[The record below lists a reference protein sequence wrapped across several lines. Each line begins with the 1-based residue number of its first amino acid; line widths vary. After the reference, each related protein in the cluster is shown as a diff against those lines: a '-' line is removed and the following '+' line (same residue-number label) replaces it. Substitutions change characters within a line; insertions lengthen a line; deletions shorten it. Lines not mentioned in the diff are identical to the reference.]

1 MSYSSEEV
9 RVWLSNCATRMTAS
23 SAELNALDAK
33 LGDGDLGATLEK
45 CGKLMQISLTDQRG
59 TPSDHFK
66 ACAMACSRASGSS
79 FGTLMAVAFMT
90 LAKETDGRDTIEA
103 NEVADYIDTVN
114 KALLTRGRSNLGDKT
129 ALDSLEAIRSQ
140 FLVSVDTINLHEVA
154 HRAAA
159 KAIKD
164 FRGLPNKIGRARMFA
179 DKSIGLEDPGMV
191 AVLRIIGPLDG

>member
-9 RVWLSNCATRMTAS
+9 RVWLSKCAARMIAS

-45 CGKLMQISLTDQRG
+45 CGELMQVAMTDHRD

-66 ACAMACSRASGSS
+66 ACAMACARASGSS

-90 LAKETDGRDTIEA
+90 IAKETVGRDKIEA
-103 NEVADYIDTVN
+103 CEVVDYIDTVN
-114 KALLTRGRSNLGDKT
+114 KALLSRGRSNLGDKT
-129 ALDSLEAIRSQ
+129 ALDSLEAIRAEIAARG
-140 FLVSVDTINLHEVA
+140 VSTNLHETA
-154 HRAAA
+154 HQAAV

-164 FRGLPNKIGRARMFA
+164 FRDLPNKIGRARMFA